1 MSEHLLPFQEELQM
15 KYYTYA
21 HYTADT
27 KELFYIG
34 KGTTSKDFP
43 FKRAFSEGGRNY
55 LWKHKVKK
63 HSGFLCE
70 ILASWKTEKEAF
82 EHEIFL
88 ISVFAGKLVNLTL
101 GGEGGL
107 GRICTD
113 EERLAKSLRL
123 KGIKFSEEH
132 INKINK
138 NPEKIKKTADKHR
151 GMKRSEQAKQNM
163 SDSRKG
169 CKANNKGQKCYYN
182 IELNK
187 RIYLNADDP
196 IPEGYVDKVPNLNK
210 NKIWIHNPTTNER
223 TFHQKDQT
231 LPEGYILGRGKRN

>member
-101 GGEGGL
+101 GGEGCS
-107 GRICTD
+107 GR
-113 EERLAKSLRL
+113 KQ
-123 KGIKFSEEH
+123 SEE
-132 INKINK
+132 
-138 NPEKIKKTADKHR
+138 EKTKRANSIR
-151 GMKRSEQAKQNM
+151 GLKRTPLTLKRMSEA
-163 SDSRKG
+163 
-169 CKANNKGQKCYYN
+169 QK
-182 IELNK
+182 
-187 RIYLNADDP
+187 
-196 IPEGYVDKVPNLNK
+196 K
-210 NKIWIHNPTTNER
+210 NKVAKDTLINNIKLQKKQVLCIDTEIIYNSISDAGREMNIAFQNISKVCKKQRPKAGGYKWEFVNDR
-223 TFHQKDQT
+223 T
-231 LPEGYILGRGKRN
+231 

>member
-1 MSEHLLPFQEELQM
+1 MSDKIYSIYKAENIINGKVYIGF
-15 KYYTYA
+15 TS
-21 HYTADT
+21 
-27 KELFYIG
+27 KELHIRK
-34 KGTTSKDFP
+34 KGHLTDIKKRSRYFQNAIVKYGEENFTWEIIYQSKD
-43 FKRAFSEGGRNY
+43 KQHCLSEMENY
-55 LWKHKVKK
+55 FITEYR
-63 HSGFLCE
+63 SYNGFDDCN
-70 ILASWKTEKEAF
+70 
-82 EHEIFL
+82 
-88 ISVFAGKLVNLTL
+88 GYNLTL

-151 GMKRSEQAKQNM
+151 GMKRSEQAKQTM